1 MKGRLSHPSTPIPND
16 FVRKTGK
23 KRGGYNCGR
32 CGLPKKGHVCD
43 FTKDSI
49 NEVPT
54 PTSGDAKSFVSPSMS
69 SVIRP
74 QPPPPPPP
82 RQAVPQLRRALSFDD
97 IGVTDESPG
106 SDDDD
111 DEREELLDL
120 ESELDI
126 SGSGKLPANCLW
138 EVLKR
143 LPPSSLLSSAK
154 VCKGWRDV
162 SRRIWRSAEE
172 LRLGV
177 PVNAQI
183 GLVGSVLKKCPGLVK
198 LSLRMKSDV
207 DATMLACIA
216 FSCPNL
222 DSLEILTSDTSVNR
236 ITGDEL
242 GRFVAEKRC
251 LTNLKME
258 GCSNLGGFTLSS
270 TSLSALCLSD
280 LFCHSKMVF
289 NCPNLKEISLEFSRQ
304 ENDNTDLTAMVDGLG
319 KSCPRLQNIHVASV
333 RLTHAVVLALTAAN
347 LRGLRMLSL
356 VLGSEIT
363 DASVAAISSSY
374 SWLELLDLS
383 GSSISDS
390 GIGMICNV
398 FPETLSNLLLALCPN
413 ITSSGIQFAAAQLPN
428 LELMDCGMSICNPD
442 LDSPASQKND
452 NVELQ
457 RTPSSKLHLIYQKL
471 IIKHSRLK
479 KLSLWG
485 CSSLDSLYLNCPELN
500 DLNLNSCI
508 NLNPERLLLQ
518 CPNLESVHASGCEDT
533 LVETLKNQVCDDFT
547 AEDYFPCKRLPD
559 GSKRIRVPLL
569 YSPQVIPRS
578 LHHYKVITHP
588 KVMIFHLGIRSMM
601 QREREGF

>member
-1 MKGRLSHPSTPIPND
+1 MEGRHSHPSTPIPDD
-16 FVRKTGK
+16 FVQKRGK
-23 KRGGYNCGR
+23 KRGSYNCGR

-43 FTKDSI
+43 LTKEFS
-49 NEVPT
+49 EVPT
-54 PTSGDAKSFVSPSMS
+54 PTSSDAKSFVLPSPL
-69 SVIRP
+69 SVVRTKP
-74 QPPPPPPP
+74 TPPLPPP

-106 SDDDD
+106 SDDD
-111 DEREELLDL
+111 EGEGEGEGEFLDF
-120 ESELDI
+120 ESELDLG
-126 SGSGKLPANCLW
+126 GSGKLPANCLW
-138 EVLKR
+138 EVFKR

-162 SRRIWRSAEE
+162 SRRIWKSAEE
-172 LRLGV
+172 LRLEV
-177 PVNAQI
+177 PVKAQI
-183 GLVGSVLKKCPGLVK
+183 GLVGSVLHKCPGLVK

-222 DSLEILTSDTSVNR
+222 NSLEILTSETSVNR

-242 GRFVAEKRC
+242 GRFVADKRC

-270 TSLSALCLSD
+270 TSLSTLCLSE

-289 NCPNLKEISLEFSRQ
+289 NCPNLKEISLIFSRQ
-304 ENDNTDLTAMVDGLG
+304 ENENTDLTAMVNGLG
-319 KSCPRLQNIHVASV
+319 RSCPRLQNIHVASV

-363 DASVAAISSSY
+363 DASVAAIASSY
-374 SWLELLDLS
+374 SRLELLDLS

-398 FPETLSNLLLALCPN
+398 FPETLLKLLLALCPN

-428 LELMDCGMSICNPD
+428 LELMDCGMSICDPD
-442 LDSPASQKND
+442 LDSPAAQEND
-452 NVELQ
+452 TVELQ

-471 IIKHSRLK
+471 IIKHSHLK

-485 CSSLDSLYLNCPELN
+485 CSGLDALYLNCPELS
-500 DLNLNSCI
+500 DLNLNSCM
-508 NLNPERLLLQ
+508 NLNPGRLLLQ
-518 CPNLESVHASGCEDT
+518 CPNLESVHASGCQDT
-533 LVETLKNQVCDDFT
+533 LVETLQNQVCGDFM
-547 AEDYFPCKRLPD
+547 AEDNHYPCKRLPD
-559 GSKRIRVPLL
+559 GSKRIRVPHS
-569 YSPQVIPRS
+569 YSPQPFDDGKRKRRLS
-578 LHHYKVITHP
+578 K
-588 KVMIFHLGIRSMM
+588 
-601 QREREGF
+601 QRCAVLVY